1 MKKGLRPEAR
11 HLILDR
17 LFEHF
22 PDEEGIKTSGQSMT
36 SSSDG
41 FEHFPDEEGIKTLQ
55 SLPSCNAITFEHF
68 PDEEGIKT
76 NRLRGIRCP
85 DVRTLP

>member
-41 FEHFPDEEGIKTLQ
+41 FEHFPDEEGIKTRTGVR
-55 SLPSCNAITFEHF
+55 S
-68 PDEEGIKT
+68 
-76 NRLRGIRCP
+76 RRMR